1 MLEDLRAILRDA
13 PFGQLTRYITGN
25 RIFLYPEELP
35 GFKCPHGYDK
45 EEKSKDPVDKNNE
58 IEGGGTNEPAL
69 EKIDTLPTSLTRS
82 ASSSTSSSSDA
93 VADEAL
99 RLHATHTLPWT
110 PARLEAEIALQKS
123 HTTQTATHPHTQP
136 IVPTKTSANTV
147 LVDWYTTSDPS
158 NPQNWSQAKKAWVTF
173 LICLYTFVVY
183 ASSSIYVSSVELVRE
198 RFGVGEFKAGLG
210 LALYVL
216 GKCSAHLHICRGGVD
231 KLMYADPCGCIGYG
245 IGPLVFAPMSEG
257 MLNDCSHKIVIEELM
272 MKQYHSSGGIYRISR
287 HSRSTSYSPSPRHW

>member
-1 MLEDLRAILRDA
+1 MSLEDLRIILREA
-13 PFGQLTRYITGN
+13 PFGQLARYITGN

-45 EEKSKDPVDKNNE
+45 EEKSKTPDDEIHESAGEGANTEPV
-58 IEGGGTNEPAL
+58 AL
-69 EKIDTLPTSLTRS
+69 EKIDTLPISLARP
-82 ASSSTSSSSDA
+82 TSSSSSSSNH
-93 VADEAL
+93 EGAL
-99 RLHATHTLPWT
+99 HLHPTHTLPWT
-110 PARLEAEIALQKS
+110 PARLEAEIDLHKS
-123 HTTQTATHPHTQP
+123 HTNQTASPSHPTAATP
-136 IVPTKTSANTV
+136 IVPTKTLANAV

-216 GKCSAHLHICRGGVD
+216 GKR
-231 KLMYADPCGCIGYG
+231 KLFLLVVKMNFGSRRQGIGEQEFGAIIHANLCAWVGYG
-245 IGPLVFAPMSEG
+245 IGPLVFAPLSEG
-257 MLNDCSHKIVIEELM
+257 TFRGL
-272 MKQYHSSGGIYRISR
+272 
-287 HSRSTSYSPSPRHW
+287 